1 MDTEGPYAKLTI
13 FLIVLALIILN
24 ALINMIFSSLT
35 SLNHQKLRDM
45 VENGDEKA
53 KDVLKISQDQ
63 QRLMLSQNFQ
73 DAVLSIF
80 TMAYLLLNIQESLRR
95 FLNRESDFMQILIII
110 FMIIVFVVIKRIFAN
125 MIPQRIG
132 IRNPYIISK
141 KTAGFAK
148 FILFLTKPFVSFVNK
163 STNLIMN
170 VFGIESK
177 AIEKEVTAEQI
188 KSIVQVGEDQG
199 VLRPLESKMINSIM
213 EFDDVWAEEIM
224 TARPE
229 VFMID
234 IKDRDRKYLDEF
246 IKLKHS
252 RIPVYDEEVDNILGI
267 IYTKDY
273 LLEAIDV
280 GIASVDIRKLIKPA
294 FFVPEKI
301 ETDKLFSQMQK
312 DHTHMAILIDEY
324 GGFSGLV
331 TMEDLVEEIVGD
343 MDDTFDK
350 DLPDIRT
357 STKGSYI
364 VKGSTSIKDLNDILG
379 LDIDEENDQYDTVG
393 GFIIDKLGFIPDDDC
408 DQAVIY
414 KDYEFKILYIEDTRI
429 KIVRIKKINKSD
441 QNMDENIKKTG
452 KNTTN

>member
-95 FLNRESDFMQILIII
+95 FLNKESDFMQILIII

-252 RIPVYDEEVDNILGI
+252 RIPVYDDEVDNILGI

-324 GGFSGLV
+324 GGFSGIV

-408 DQAVIY
+408 DQAVNY

-429 KIVRIKKINKSD
+429 KIVRIKKLNKSD
-441 QNMDENIKKTG
+441 QNLDENIKKTE

>member
-280 GIASVDIRKLIKPA
+280 GIKSVDIRKLIKPA

-379 LDIDEENDQYDTVG
+379 LDIDEENDQFDTVG

-408 DQAVIY
+408 DQAVNY

-429 KIVRIKKINKSD
+429 KIVRVKKINKSEK
-441 QNMDENIKKTG
+441 NLDENIKKTE

>member
-1 MDTEGPYAKLTI
+1 MDTEGPYANLTI
-13 FLIVLALIILN
+13 FLIVLALILLN

-35 SLNHQKLRDM
+35 SLNHQKLKDM
-45 VENGDEKA
+45 VENGDRKA
-53 KDVLKISQDQ
+53 KEVLLLSQDQ
-63 QRLMLSQNFQ
+63 QRLMQSQNFQ
-73 DAVLSIF
+73 DAVLSIITIAF
-80 TMAYLLLNIQESLRR
+80 LLLNINDSLEK
-95 FLNRESDFMQILIII
+95 FLNRESDFMQMLIMI
-110 FMIIVFVVIKRIFAN
+110 FMVVVFVVIKRIFAN

-132 IRNPYIISK
+132 IKNPYTISK
-141 KTAGFAK
+141 KTTGFAK
-148 FILFLTKPFVSFVNK
+148 IILFFTKPFVSFVNK
-163 STNLIMN
+163 VTNLIMN
-170 VFGIESK
+170 IFGIESK

-199 VLRPLESKMINSIM
+199 VLRPLESKMIRSIM

-234 IKDRDRKYLDEF
+234 IKDRERKYLDEF

-312 DHTHMAILIDEY
+312 DHIHMAILIDEY
-324 GGFSGLV
+324 GGFSGIV

-379 LDIDEENDQYDTVG
+379 LDIDEENDQYDTVA
-393 GFIIDKLGFIPDDDC
+393 GFMIDRLGFVPDEGFEK
-408 DQAVIY
+408 AVVY
-414 KDYEFKILYIEDTRI
+414 KDYEFKILYIEETRI
-429 KIVRIKKINKSD
+429 KIVRIKKLNKA
-441 QNMDENIKKTG
+441 QENLGEETEKEE
-452 KNTTN
+452 NTTN

>member
-199 VLRPLESKMINSIM
+199 VLRALESKMINSIM

-273 LLEAIDV
+273 LLEALDV

-408 DQAVIY
+408 DQTVIY
-414 KDYEFKILYIEDTRI
+414 KDYEFKILYIEETRI
-429 KIVRIKKINKSD
+429 KIVRIKKINQSD
-441 QNMDENIKKTG
+441 QNLDENIKNKEE
-452 KNTTN
+452 NTTN

>member
-1 MDTEGPYAKLTI
+1 MDTEGPYANLII
-13 FLIVLALIILN
+13 FLIVLALILLN
-24 ALINMIFSSLT
+24 ALVNMIFSSLT
-35 SLNHQKLRDM
+35 SLNHQKLREM
-45 VENGDEKA
+45 VESGDSKA
-53 KDVLKISQDQ
+53 KDVLILSQDQ
-63 QRLMLSQNFQ
+63 QRLMQSQNFQ
-73 DAVLSIF
+73 DGVLSIITIAF
-80 TMAYLLLNIQESLRR
+80 LLLNIKDSLKN
-95 FLNRESDFMQILIII
+95 FLNRESDFMQMLIMIL
-110 FMIIVFVVIKRIFAN
+110 MVIVFVVIKRIFAN

-132 IRNPYIISK
+132 IRNPYTISK
-141 KTAGFAK
+141 KTRGFAK
-148 FILFLTKPFVSFVNK
+148 LILFLTRPFVSFINK
-163 STNLIMN
+163 ITNIIMN
-170 VFGIESK
+170 IFGIESK

-199 VLRPLESKMINSIM
+199 VLRPLESKMIHSIM

-234 IKDRDRKYLDEF
+234 IKDRERKYLDEF

-273 LLEAIDV
+273 LLEALDV

-301 ETDKLFSQMQK
+301 EIDKLFSQMQK

-350 DLPDIRT
+350 DLPDIRS

-364 VKGSTSIKDLNDILG
+364 VKGSTSIKDLNEFLG

-393 GFIIDKLGFIPDDDC
+393 GFIIDKLGFIPDEGC
-408 DQAVIY
+408 EKAVIY
-414 KDYEFKILYIEDTRI
+414 KDYEFKILYIEETRI
-429 KIVRIKKINKSD
+429 KIVRIKKIKNPEKISD
-441 QNMDENIKKTG
+441 
-452 KNTTN
+452 

>member
-1 MDTEGPYAKLTI
+1 MDTEGPYANLII
-13 FLIVLALIILN
+13 FLIVLALILLN
-24 ALINMIFSSLT
+24 ALVNMIFSSLT
-35 SLNHQKLRDM
+35 SLNHQKLREM
-45 VENGDEKA
+45 VENGDSKA
-53 KDVLKISQDQ
+53 KDVLILSQDQ
-63 QRLMLSQNFQ
+63 QRLMQSQNFQ
-73 DAVLSIF
+73 DGVLSIITIAF
-80 TMAYLLLNIQESLRR
+80 LLLNIKDSLKN
-95 FLNRESDFMQILIII
+95 FLNRESDFMQMLIMIL
-110 FMIIVFVVIKRIFAN
+110 MVIVFVVIKRIFAN

-132 IRNPYIISK
+132 IRNPYTISK
-141 KTAGFAK
+141 KTRGFAK
-148 FILFLTKPFVSFVNK
+148 LILFLTRPFVSFINK
-163 STNLIMN
+163 ITNIIMN
-170 VFGIESK
+170 IFGIESK

-199 VLRPLESKMINSIM
+199 VLRPLESKMIHSIM

-234 IKDRDRKYLDEF
+234 IKDRERKYLDEF

-273 LLEAIDV
+273 LLEALDV

-301 ETDKLFSQMQK
+301 EIDKLFSQMQK

-350 DLPDIRT
+350 DLPDIRS
-357 STKGSYI
+357 STKDSYI
-364 VKGSTSIKDLNDILG
+364 VKGSTSIKDLNEFLG

-393 GFIIDKLGFIPDDDC
+393 GFIIDKLGFIPDEGC
-408 DQAVIY
+408 EKAVIY
-414 KDYEFKILYIEDTRI
+414 KDYEFKILYIEETRI
-429 KIVRIKKINKSD
+429 KIVRIKKIKNPEKISD
-441 QNMDENIKKTG
+441 
-452 KNTTN
+452 

>member
-1 MDTEGPYAKLTI
+1 MDTEGPYWKLRI
-13 FLIVLALIILN
+13 FLIVLALIFLN

-35 SLNHQKLRDM
+35 SINHQKLRDM

-63 QRLMLSQNFQ
+63 QRLMQSQNFQ
-73 DAVLSIF
+73 DAVLSII
-80 TMAYLLLNIQESLRR
+80 TITYLLLNIKDSLSK
-95 FLNRESDFMQILIII
+95 FFNRESDFMQLVIMV
-110 FMIIVFVVIKRIFAN
+110 FMVVLFVVFKRIFAN

-132 IRNPYIISK
+132 IRNPYAISK

-148 FILFLTKPFVSFVNK
+148 FILFLTKPFVNIINK
-163 STNLIMN
+163 VTNLIMN
-170 VFGIESK
+170 IFGIESK

-273 LLEAIDV
+273 LLEALDV

-414 KDYEFKILYIEDTRI
+414 KDYEFKILYIEETRI
-429 KIVRIKKINKSD
+429 KIVRVKKINKSD
-441 QNMDENIKKTG
+441 QNLDENIKNKE

>member
-110 FMIIVFVVIKRIFAN
+110 FMIIVCVIIKRIFAN

-252 RIPVYDEEVDNILGI
+252 RIPVYDDEVDNILGI

-408 DQAVIY
+408 DQAVNY

-429 KIVRIKKINKSD
+429 KIVRIKKLKKSD
-441 QNMDENIKKTG
+441 QNLDENSKNKE

>member
-280 GIASVDIRKLIKPA
+280 GIKSVDIRKLIKPA

-429 KIVRIKKINKSD
+429 KIVRIKKLKKSD
-441 QNMDENIKKTG
+441 QNLDENIKKTE
-452 KNTTN
+452 KKHY

>member
-80 TMAYLLLNIQESLRR
+80 TMTYLLLNIQESLRR

-170 VFGIESK
+170 IFGIESK

-252 RIPVYDEEVDNILGI
+252 RIPVYDDEVDNILGI

-324 GGFSGLV
+324 GGFSGIV

-408 DQAVIY
+408 DQAVNY

-429 KIVRIKKINKSD
+429 KIVRIKKLNKSD
-441 QNMDENIKKTG
+441 QNLDENIKKTE

>member
-80 TMAYLLLNIQESLRR
+80 TMTYLLLNIQESLRR

-324 GGFSGLV
+324 GGFSGIV

-408 DQAVIY
+408 DQAVNY

-429 KIVRIKKINKSD
+429 KIVRVKKINKSEK
-441 QNMDENIKKTG
+441 NLDENIKKTE

>member
-1 MDTEGPYAKLTI
+1 MDTEGPYANLII
-13 FLIVLALIILN
+13 FLIVLALILLN
-24 ALINMIFSSLT
+24 ALVNMIFSSLT
-35 SLNHQKLRDM
+35 SLNHQKLREM
-45 VENGDEKA
+45 VENGDSKA
-53 KDVLKISQDQ
+53 KDVLILSQDQ
-63 QRLMLSQNFQ
+63 QRLMQSQNFQ
-73 DAVLSIF
+73 DGVLSIITIAF
-80 TMAYLLLNIQESLRR
+80 LLLNIKDSLKN
-95 FLNRESDFMQILIII
+95 FLNRESDFMQMLIMIL
-110 FMIIVFVVIKRIFAN
+110 MVIVFVVIKRIFAN

-132 IRNPYIISK
+132 IRNPYTISK
-141 KTAGFAK
+141 KTRGFAK
-148 FILFLTKPFVSFVNK
+148 LILFLTRPFVSFINK
-163 STNLIMN
+163 ITNIIMN
-170 VFGIESK
+170 IFGIESK

-199 VLRPLESKMINSIM
+199 VLRPLESKMIHSIM

-234 IKDRDRKYLDEF
+234 IKDMERKYLDEF

-273 LLEAIDV
+273 LLEALDV

-301 ETDKLFSQMQK
+301 EIDKLFSQMQK

-350 DLPDIRT
+350 DLPDIRS

-364 VKGSTSIKDLNDILG
+364 VKGSTSIKDLNEFLG

-393 GFIIDKLGFIPDDDC
+393 GFIIDKLGFIPDEGC
-408 DQAVIY
+408 EKAVIY
-414 KDYEFKILYIEDTRI
+414 KDYEFKILYIEETRI
-429 KIVRIKKINKSD
+429 KIVRIKKIKNPEKISD
-441 QNMDENIKKTG
+441 
-452 KNTTN
+452 

>member
-170 VFGIESK
+170 IFGIESK

-408 DQAVIY
+408 DQAVNY

-429 KIVRIKKINKSD
+429 KIVRIKKLNKSD
-441 QNMDENIKKTG
+441 QNLDENIKKTE

>member
-1 MDTEGPYAKLTI
+1 MDTEGPYANLII
-13 FLIVLALIILN
+13 FLIVLALILLN
-24 ALINMIFSSLT
+24 ALVNMIFSSLT
-35 SLNHQKLRDM
+35 SLNHQKLREM
-45 VENGDEKA
+45 VENGDSKA
-53 KDVLKISQDQ
+53 KDVLILSQDQ
-63 QRLMLSQNFQ
+63 QRLMQSQNFQ
-73 DAVLSIF
+73 DGVLSIITIAF
-80 TMAYLLLNIQESLRR
+80 LLLNIKDSLKN
-95 FLNRESDFMQILIII
+95 FLNRESDFMQMLIMIL
-110 FMIIVFVVIKRIFAN
+110 MVIVFVVIKRIFAN

-132 IRNPYIISK
+132 IRNPYTISK
-141 KTAGFAK
+141 KTRGFAK
-148 FILFLTKPFVSFVNK
+148 LILFLTRPFVSFINK
-163 STNLIMN
+163 ITNIIMN
-170 VFGIESK
+170 IFGIESK

-199 VLRPLESKMINSIM
+199 VLRPLESKMIHSIM

-234 IKDRDRKYLDEF
+234 IKDRERKYLDEF

-273 LLEAIDV
+273 LLEALDV

-301 ETDKLFSQMQK
+301 EIDKLFSQMQK

-350 DLPDIRT
+350 DLPDIRS
-357 STKGSYI
+357 STKDSYI
-364 VKGSTSIKDLNDILG
+364 VKGSTSIKDLNEFLG

-393 GFIIDKLGFIPDDDC
+393 GFIIDKLGFIPDEGC
-408 DQAVIY
+408 EKAVIY
-414 KDYEFKILYIEDTRI
+414 KDYESKILYIEETRI
-429 KIVRIKKINKSD
+429 KIVRIKKIKNPEKISD
-441 QNMDENIKKTG
+441 
-452 KNTTN
+452 

>member
-1 MDTEGPYAKLTI
+1 MDTEGPYGNLTI
-13 FLIVLALIILN
+13 TLIVLVLILLN

-35 SLNHQKLRDM
+35 SLSHQRLRDM
-45 VENGDEKA
+45 VENGDRKA
-53 KDVLKISQDQ
+53 SEVLKISQDQ
-63 QRLMLSQNFQ
+63 QRLMQIQNFQ
-73 DAVLSIF
+73 DMVLSIITIAF
-80 TMAYLLLNIQESLRR
+80 LLLNIKDSLAR
-95 FLNRESDFMQILIII
+95 FLNRESDFMQMLIMI
-110 FMIIVFVVIKRIFAN
+110 FMVILFVVIKRTFAN

-132 IRNPYIISK
+132 IRNPYKIAK
-141 KTAGFAK
+141 KTSSFAK
-148 FILFLTKPFVSFVNK
+148 IIIFLNKPFVSLVNK
-163 STNLIMN
+163 ITNFIMN

-177 AIEKEVTAEQI
+177 AIEKEVTSEQI
-188 KSIVQVGEDQG
+188 KSIVQIGEDQG

-213 EFDDVWAEEIM
+213 EFDDVWAKEIM

-234 IKDRDRKYLDEF
+234 IKDRDRRYLDEF

-273 LLEAIDV
+273 LLEAIEV

-294 FFVPEKI
+294 FFVPEKMEI
-301 ETDKLFSQMQK
+301 DKLFSQMQK
-312 DHTHMAILIDEY
+312 DHIHMAILIDEY

-364 VKGSTSIKDLNDILG
+364 VKGSTSIKDLNEILG
-379 LDIDEENDQYDTVG
+379 IDIDEENDQYDTVG
-393 GFIIDKLGFIPDDDC
+393 GFIIDKLGFIPDDGC
-408 DQAVIY
+408 EQNVNY
-414 KDYEFKILYIEDTRI
+414 KGYEFKILYIEETRI
-429 KIVRIKKINKSD
+429 KIVRIKKID
-441 QNMDENIKKTG
+441 KKEES
-452 KNTTN
+452 TTS

>member
-1 MDTEGPYAKLTI
+1 MDTEGPYANLII
-13 FLIVLALIILN
+13 FLIVLALILLN
-24 ALINMIFSSLT
+24 ALVNMIFSSLT
-35 SLNHQKLRDM
+35 SLNHQKLREM
-45 VENGDEKA
+45 VENGDSKA
-53 KDVLKISQDQ
+53 KDVLILSQDQ
-63 QRLMLSQNFQ
+63 QRLMQSQNFQ
-73 DAVLSIF
+73 DGVLSIITIAF
-80 TMAYLLLNIQESLRR
+80 FLLNIKDTLKN
-95 FLNRESDFMQILIII
+95 FLNRESDFMQMLIMIL
-110 FMIIVFVVIKRIFAN
+110 MVIVFVVVKRIFAN

-132 IRNPYIISK
+132 IRNPYNISK
-141 KTAGFAK
+141 KTRGFAK
-148 FILFLTKPFVSFVNK
+148 LILFLTRPFVSFINK
-163 STNLIMN
+163 ITNIIMN
-170 VFGIESK
+170 IFGIESK

-199 VLRPLESKMINSIM
+199 VLRPLESKMIHSIM

-234 IKDRDRKYLDEF
+234 IKDRERKYLDEF

-273 LLEAIDV
+273 LLEALDV

-301 ETDKLFSQMQK
+301 EIDKLFSQMQK

-350 DLPDIRT
+350 DLPDIRS

-364 VKGSTSIKDLNDILG
+364 VKGSTSIKDLNEFLG

-393 GFIIDKLGFIPDDDC
+393 GFIIDKLGFIPDEGC
-408 DQAVIY
+408 EKAVIY
-414 KDYEFKILYIEDTRI
+414 KDYEFKILYIEETRI
-429 KIVRIKKINKSD
+429 KIVRIKKIKNPEKISD
-441 QNMDENIKKTG
+441 
-452 KNTTN
+452 

>member
-1 MDTEGPYAKLTI
+1 MDTEGPYANLII
-13 FLIVLALIILN
+13 FLIVLSLILLN
-24 ALINMIFSSLT
+24 ALVNMIFSSLT
-35 SLNHQKLRDM
+35 SLNHQKLREM
-45 VENGDEKA
+45 VENGDSKA
-53 KDVLKISQDQ
+53 KDVLILSQDQ
-63 QRLMLSQNFQ
+63 QRLMQSQNFQ
-73 DAVLSIF
+73 DGVLSIITIAF
-80 TMAYLLLNIQESLRR
+80 LLLNIKDSLKN
-95 FLNRESDFMQILIII
+95 FLNRESDFMQMLIMIL
-110 FMIIVFVVIKRIFAN
+110 MVIVFVVIKRIFAN

-132 IRNPYIISK
+132 IRNPYTISK
-141 KTAGFAK
+141 KTRGFAK
-148 FILFLTKPFVSFVNK
+148 LILFLTRPFVSFINK
-163 STNLIMN
+163 ITNIIMN
-170 VFGIESK
+170 IFGIESK

-199 VLRPLESKMINSIM
+199 VLRPLESKMIHSIM

-234 IKDRDRKYLDEF
+234 IKDRERKYLDEF

-273 LLEAIDV
+273 LLEALDV

-301 ETDKLFSQMQK
+301 EIDKLFSQMQK

-350 DLPDIRT
+350 DLPDIRS

-364 VKGSTSIKDLNDILG
+364 VKGSTSIKDLNEFLG

-393 GFIIDKLGFIPDDDC
+393 GFIIDKLGFIPDEGC
-408 DQAVIY
+408 EKAVIY
-414 KDYEFKILYIEDTRI
+414 KDYEFKILYIEETRI
-429 KIVRIKKINKSD
+429 KIVRIKKIKNPEKISD
-441 QNMDENIKKTG
+441 
-452 KNTTN
+452 

>member
-324 GGFSGLV
+324 GGFSGIV

-408 DQAVIY
+408 DQAVNY

-429 KIVRIKKINKSD
+429 KIVRIKKLKKSD
-441 QNMDENIKKTG
+441 QNLDENSKNKE

>member
-80 TMAYLLLNIQESLRR
+80 TMTYLLLNIQESLRR

-280 GIASVDIRKLIKPA
+280 GIKSVDIRKLIKPA

-408 DQAVIY
+408 DQAVNY

-429 KIVRIKKINKSD
+429 KIVRVKKINKSEK
-441 QNMDENIKKTG
+441 NLDENIKNTE

>member
-95 FLNRESDFMQILIII
+95 FLNKESDFMQILIII

-252 RIPVYDEEVDNILGI
+252 RIQVYDDEVDNILGI

-331 TMEDLVEEIVGD
+331 TMEDLVEEIVGE

-408 DQAVIY
+408 DQAVNY

-429 KIVRIKKINKSD
+429 KIVRVKKINKSEK
-441 QNMDENIKKTG
+441 NLDENIKKTE
-452 KNTTN
+452 KKHY

>member
-1 MDTEGPYAKLTI
+1 MDTEGPYGNLTI
-13 FLIVLALIILN
+13 TLIVLALILLN

-35 SLNHQKLRDM
+35 SLSHQRLRDM
-45 VENGDEKA
+45 VENGDRKA
-53 KDVLKISQDQ
+53 SEVLKISQDQ
-63 QRLMLSQNFQ
+63 QRLMQIQNFQ
-73 DAVLSIF
+73 DMVLSIITIAF
-80 TMAYLLLNIQESLRR
+80 LLLNIKDSLAR
-95 FLNRESDFMQILIII
+95 FLNRESDFMQMVIMI
-110 FMIIVFVVIKRIFAN
+110 FMVILFVVIKRTFAN

-132 IRNPYIISK
+132 IRNPYKIAK
-141 KTAGFAK
+141 KTSSFAK
-148 FILFLTKPFVSFVNK
+148 IIIFLNKPFVSLVNK
-163 STNLIMN
+163 ITNFIMN

-177 AIEKEVTAEQI
+177 AIEKEVTSEQI
-188 KSIVQVGEDQG
+188 KSIVQIGEDQG

-234 IKDRDRKYLDEF
+234 IKDRDRRYLDEF

-273 LLEAIDV
+273 LLEAIEV

-294 FFVPEKI
+294 FFVPEKMEI
-301 ETDKLFSQMQK
+301 DKLFSQMQK
-312 DHTHMAILIDEY
+312 DHIHMAILIDEY

-364 VKGSTSIKDLNDILG
+364 VKGSTSIKDLNEILG
-379 LDIDEENDQYDTVG
+379 IDIDEENDQYDTVG
-393 GFIIDKLGFIPDDDC
+393 GFIIDKLGFIPDDGC
-408 DQAVIY
+408 EQNVNY
-414 KDYEFKILYIEDTRI
+414 KGYEFKILYIEETRI
-429 KIVRIKKINKSD
+429 KIVRIKKID
-441 QNMDENIKKTG
+441 KKEESTTG
-452 KNTTN
+452 

>member
-280 GIASVDIRKLIKPA
+280 GIKSVDIRKLIKPA

-408 DQAVIY
+408 DQAVNY

-429 KIVRIKKINKSD
+429 KIVRVKKINKSEK
-441 QNMDENIKKTG
+441 NLDENIKKTE

>member
-273 LLEAIDV
+273 LLEAIEV

-408 DQAVIY
+408 DQAVNY

-429 KIVRIKKINKSD
+429 KIVRVKKINKSD
-441 QNMDENIKKTG
+441 QNLDENIKKTE

>member
-110 FMIIVFVVIKRIFAN
+110 FIIIVFVVIKRIFAN

-280 GIASVDIRKLIKPA
+280 GIKSVDIRKLIKPA

-379 LDIDEENDQYDTVG
+379 LDIDEENDQFDTVG

-408 DQAVIY
+408 DQAVNY

-429 KIVRIKKINKSD
+429 KIVRVKKINKSEK
-441 QNMDENIKKTG
+441 NLDENIKKTE

>member
-1 MDTEGPYAKLTI
+1 
-13 FLIVLALIILN
+13 
-24 ALINMIFSSLT
+24 
-35 SLNHQKLRDM
+35 
-45 VENGDEKA
+45 
-53 KDVLKISQDQ
+53 
-63 QRLMLSQNFQ
+63 
-73 DAVLSIF
+73 
-80 TMAYLLLNIQESLRR
+80 
-95 FLNRESDFMQILIII
+95 
-110 FMIIVFVVIKRIFAN
+110 
-125 MIPQRIG
+125 
-132 IRNPYIISK
+132 
-141 KTAGFAK
+141 
-148 FILFLTKPFVSFVNK
+148 
-163 STNLIMN
+163 
-170 VFGIESK
+170 
-177 AIEKEVTAEQI
+177 
-188 KSIVQVGEDQG
+188 
-199 VLRPLESKMINSIM
+199 M

-408 DQAVIY
+408 DQAVNY

-429 KIVRIKKINKSD
+429 KIVRIKKLKKSD
-441 QNMDENIKKTG
+441 QNLDENSKNKE

>member
-252 RIPVYDEEVDNILGI
+252 RIPVYDDEVDNILGI

-408 DQAVIY
+408 DQAVNY

-429 KIVRIKKINKSD
+429 KIVRIKKLKKSD
-441 QNMDENIKKTG
+441 QNLDENSKNKE

>member
-110 FMIIVFVVIKRIFAN
+110 FMIIVFVIIKRIFAN

-280 GIASVDIRKLIKPA
+280 GIKSVDIRKLIKPA

-408 DQAVIY
+408 DQAVNY

-429 KIVRIKKINKSD
+429 KIVRIKKLNKSD
-441 QNMDENIKKTG
+441 QNLDENIKNTE

>member
-1 MDTEGPYAKLTI
+1 MDTEGPYANLII
-13 FLIVLALIILN
+13 FLIVLALILLN
-24 ALINMIFSSLT
+24 ALVNMIFSSLT
-35 SLNHQKLRDM
+35 SLNHQKLREM
-45 VENGDEKA
+45 VENGDSKA
-53 KDVLKISQDQ
+53 KDVLILSQDQ
-63 QRLMLSQNFQ
+63 QRLMQSQNFQ
-73 DAVLSIF
+73 DGVLSIITISF
-80 TMAYLLLNIQESLRR
+80 LLLNIKDSLKN
-95 FLNRESDFMQILIII
+95 FLNRESDFMQMLIMIL
-110 FMIIVFVVIKRIFAN
+110 MVIVFVVIKRIFAN

-132 IRNPYIISK
+132 IRNPYTISK
-141 KTAGFAK
+141 KTRGFAK
-148 FILFLTKPFVSFVNK
+148 LILFLTRPFVSFINK
-163 STNLIMN
+163 ITNIIMN
-170 VFGIESK
+170 IFGIESK

-199 VLRPLESKMINSIM
+199 VLRPLESKMIHSIM

-234 IKDRDRKYLDEF
+234 IKDRERKYLDEF

-273 LLEAIDV
+273 LLEALDV

-301 ETDKLFSQMQK
+301 EIDKLFSQMQK

-350 DLPDIRT
+350 DLPDIRS

-364 VKGSTSIKDLNDILG
+364 VKGSTSIKDLNEFLG

-393 GFIIDKLGFIPDDDC
+393 GFIIDKLGFIPDEGC
-408 DQAVIY
+408 EKAVIY
-414 KDYEFKILYIEDTRI
+414 KDYEFKILYIEETRI
-429 KIVRIKKINKSD
+429 KIVRIKKIKNPEKISD
-441 QNMDENIKKTG
+441 
-452 KNTTN
+452 

>member
-163 STNLIMN
+163 STNIIMN
-170 VFGIESK
+170 IFGIESK

-280 GIASVDIRKLIKPA
+280 GIKSVDIRKLIKPA

-379 LDIDEENDQYDTVG
+379 LDIDEENDQFDTVG

-408 DQAVIY
+408 DQAVNY

-429 KIVRIKKINKSD
+429 KIVRVKKINKSEK
-441 QNMDENIKKTG
+441 NLDENIKKTE

>member
-280 GIASVDIRKLIKPA
+280 GIKSVDIRKLIKPA

-408 DQAVIY
+408 DQAVNY

-429 KIVRIKKINKSD
+429 KIVRVKKINKSD
-441 QNMDENIKKTG
+441 QNLDENIKKTE

>member
-110 FMIIVFVVIKRIFAN
+110 FMIIVFVIIKRIFAN

-170 VFGIESK
+170 IFGIESK

-252 RIPVYDEEVDNILGI
+252 RIPVYDDEVDNILGI

-324 GGFSGLV
+324 GGFSGIV

-414 KDYEFKILYIEDTRI
+414 KDYEFKILYIEETRI
-429 KIVRIKKINKSD
+429 KIVRVKKINKSEK
-441 QNMDENIKKTG
+441 NLDENKKKTE

>member
-80 TMAYLLLNIQESLRR
+80 TMTYLLLNIQESLRR

-170 VFGIESK
+170 IFGIESK

-408 DQAVIY
+408 DQAVNY

-429 KIVRIKKINKSD
+429 KIVRIKKLNKSD
-441 QNMDENIKKTG
+441 QNLDENIKKTE